1 MVVADNALKSST
13 RKRYVDLNLWI
24 RLNETQTAGIESTNL
39 KIDKL
44 LDNYRA
50 LGYQT
55 EKFYFTVCL
64 RQSTAPHLAHP

>member
-24 RLNETQTAGIESTNL
+24 RLIETQTAGIESTNL

-50 LGYQT
+50 LGYHA
-55 EKFYFTVCL
+55 E
-64 RQSTAPHLAHP
+64 